1 MNQNL
6 IDAIV
11 DITGQEEAYVQEKI
25 STFAVDDVYA
35 MMDMVRK
42 NDVDEIK
49 ARFEPVTEA
58 VSNPSSFDVIVKVD
72 GEHNKDGLLDWLD
85 DHSIT
90 YAFRPNDVIVI
101 KGASQAKEIQIKQ
114 GIDSLAKADS
124 IKILNDSMKPKKPT
138 TVPKPR
144 DPMAKALSL
153 GQYQAKVEPGKKE
166 KLEKRERKHKKS
178 YVEAIDMSDI
188 ESPILEEG
196 VMGMTQMDSMLPRLL
211 QLAGCPGGEEV
222 NTPLVSIDTTSN
234 PDAVTMSIDT
244 DFDSVPQLE
253 FDPEVEEIMGVQ
265 EPEATDPLIPPME
278 TGALTSIQVI
288 RDSFA
293 RIESNVS
300 EIKVGEFAEV
310 RSMLSDL
317 MSKIDRMGNNITGK

>member
-11 DITGQEEAYVQEKI
+11 KITGQEEAYVQEKI
-25 STFAVDDVYA
+25 STMAVDDVYA
-35 MMDMVRK
+35 LMDMVRK
-42 NDVDEIK
+42 NDVAEVK

-58 VSNPSSFDVIVKVD
+58 ISNPSSFDVVVKVD
-72 GEHNKDGLLDWLD
+72 GEQNKDGLLDWLD

-101 KGASQAKEIQIKQ
+101 KSPSQAKEIQIKQ
-114 GIDSLAKADS
+114 GIDAMQNADS
-124 IKILNDSMKPKKPT
+124 IKILNDSMKTPKSM

-144 DPMAKALSL
+144 DPMAKSLSL
-153 GQYQAKVEPGKKE
+153 GQYQHKVEPGKKE
-166 KLEKRERKHKKS
+166 KLEKRERKHKGKFAES
-178 YVEAIDMSDI
+178 IDMSDI
-188 ESPILEEG
+188 DLPVLEEG
-196 VMGMTQMDSMLPRLL
+196 VLGMTQMDSMLPRLL

-222 NTPLVSIDTTSN
+222 ASPLVTIDQTAN
-234 PDAVTMSIDT
+234 PDAVTMTIDT
-244 DFDSVPQLE
+244 DFDSEAPQLE
-253 FDPEVEEIMGVQ
+253 YDPEVEQTVEL
-265 EPEATDPLIPPME
+265 EPEVDPLVPPME
-278 TGALTSIQVI
+278 VGALTSIQVI

-310 RSMLSDL
+310 RAMLSDL

>member
-11 DITGQEEAYVQEKI
+11 AISGQEEAYVQEKI
-25 STFAVDDVYA
+25 STMAVDDVYA
-35 MMDMVRK
+35 LMDMVRK
-42 NDVDEIK
+42 NDVAEIK

-58 VSNPSSFDVIVKVD
+58 VANPSSFDVIVKVN
-72 GEHNKDGLLDWLD
+72 GEQNKDGLLDWLD
-85 DHSIT
+85 DNSIT

-114 GIDSLAKADS
+114 GIDSLEQADS
-124 IKILNDSMKPKKPT
+124 IKILNDSMKPKLPT
-138 TVPKPR
+138 TLPKPR

-153 GQYQAKVEPGKKE
+153 GQYQAKVEPSKKE
-166 KLEKRERKHKKS
+166 KLEKRDRKHKKG
-178 YVEAIDMSDI
+178 YMEAINMDDI
-188 ESPILEEG
+188 ETPILEEG
-196 VMGMTQMDSMLPRLL
+196 VLGMTQMDSMLPRLL
-211 QLAGCPGGEEV
+211 QLAGVPGEEEV
-222 NTPLVSIDTTSN
+222 SSPMVSIDTTSN

-253 FDPEVEEIMGVQ
+253 FDPEVDTTLSLDEPVDLTKTEE
-265 EPEATDPLIPPME
+265 PMPDSVF
-278 TGALTSIQVI
+278 TNIQVI
-288 RDSFA
+288 RDAFSA
-293 RIESNVS
+293 IECNIS

>member
-11 DITGQEEAYVQEKI
+11 AITGQEEAYVQEKI

-35 MMDMVRK
+35 LMDMVRK
-42 NDVDEIK
+42 NEVDEIK

-58 VSNPSSFDVIVKVD
+58 VSKPSSFDVIVKVD
-72 GEHNKDGLLDWLD
+72 GEGNKDGLLDWLD

-101 KGASQAKEIQIKQ
+101 KSPSQAKEIQIKQ
-114 GIDSLAKADS
+114 GIDALDKADS
-124 IKILNDSMKPKKPT
+124 IKILNDSMKPTKT
-138 TVPKPR
+138 TGNLPKPR

-153 GQYQAKVEPGKKE
+153 GQYQPKVEPSKKE
-166 KLEKRERKHKKS
+166 KLEKRERKHKGKFA
-178 YVEAIDMSDI
+178 ETIDMSDI
-188 ESPILEEG
+188 DAPILEEG
-196 VMGMTQMDSMLPRLL
+196 VLGMTQMDSMLPRLL
-211 QLAGCPGGEEV
+211 QLAGCPAGEEV
-222 NTPLVSIDTTSN
+222 PSPLVSIDTTSN

-253 FDPEVEEIMGVQ
+253 YDPEVETTLPLEVTAD
-265 EPEATDPLIPPME
+265 EPLVSGSVT
-278 TGALTSIQVI
+278 TNIQVI
-288 RDSFA
+288 RDAFA
-293 RIESNVS
+293 SIESNVA